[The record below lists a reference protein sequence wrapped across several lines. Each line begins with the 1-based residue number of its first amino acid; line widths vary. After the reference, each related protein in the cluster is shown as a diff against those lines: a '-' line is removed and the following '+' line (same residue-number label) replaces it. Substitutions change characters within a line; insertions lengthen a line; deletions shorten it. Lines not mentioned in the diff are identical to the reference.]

1 MAKNILQQIVQTKRK
16 EVAEAKRRVGVEA
29 LRERIASM
37 PRCRNFFAAVAAE
50 PTRSA
55 NLIAEVKKASPSAG
69 VIRAD
74 FDPVA
79 IARIYEAAGASAL
92 SVLTDE
98 SYFQGRLEYI
108 GQIKQ
113 QVGLPI
119 LRKDFLI
126 DPYQVYEARAAGA
139 DAVLLIAACLK
150 GGELMDLLILAT
162 QLGLTSLI
170 EVHDADELMQVRS
183 LVGFPQANYVLL
195 GINNRD
201 LTTFK
206 VDLGTTLRLAELVDD
221 RRVLVSESGIHTAED
236 IARLRKAEV
245 RNILVGES
253 LMRSDDIAAKVGQLL
268 GPKRS

>member
-1 MAKNILQQIVQTKRK
+1 MAENILDRIVQTKRR
-16 EVAEAKRRVGVEA
+16 EVAQAKERTSLES
-29 LRERIASM
+29 LRDQAAAM
-37 PRCRNFFAAVAAE
+37 PRCRNFHRAMTAPPANLV
-50 PTRSA
+50 

-69 VIRAD
+69 VIRPD

-79 IARIYEAAGASAL
+79 IARDYEAAGASAL

-98 SYFQGRLEYI
+98 TYFQGCLEYI
-108 GQIKQ
+108 SQVKQ
-113 QVGLPI
+113 EVRLPV

-126 DPYQVYEARAAGA
+126 DPYQVYEARVAGA

-150 GGELMDLLILAT
+150 PAEMMDMLILAT
-162 QLGLTSLI
+162 QLTLTSLI

-221 RRVLVSESGIHTAED
+221 PRTLVSESGIHDRED
-236 IARLRKAEV
+236 VRRLRQAGV
-245 RNILVGES
+245 QSILVGES
-253 LMRSDDIAAKVGQLL
+253 LMRADDLGAKVKELMG
-268 GPKRS
+268 G